1 MDDKQRKAAQKRKK
15 KVIILSIFVAVLLF
29 GVGIFF
35 SLNPTLYKA
44 VVNANFDGLDNYVKF
59 IDCGMADCMLI
70 KSGDSAALI
79 DTGDIKDNAQ
89 AVLTSLKKSNIASF
103 DYIFISHPH
112 TDHLGGVSKIL
123 ENYKVKSAVIPPINE
138 FTNAGTELA
147 SLTYKTLCDKCECQ
161 TVSAGQSYTVGEF
174 TVDII
179 YYSTEFED
187 INDHS
192 AVYRVS
198 AFGKT
203 LLTMGDSGF
212 ETEDE
217 LLYGNYNIKAD
228 FYKLSHHG
236 SDTSNDF
243 GFIEMVAPKVIICSA
258 QDSQYLRGELS
269 QMAKS
274 FSGTQIFS
282 TFQNGSITICF
293 DNDGYTVKTD
303 K

>member
-1 MDDKQRKAAQKRKK
+1 MDEKQRKAAQKRKK

-29 GVGIFF
+29 CVGIFF
-35 SLNPTLYKA
+35 SLNPKLYSA
-44 VVNANFDGLDNYVKF
+44 VVKAKFYGLDNYVKF

-70 KSGDSAALI
+70 KSGENAALI

-89 AVLTSLKKSNIASF
+89 AVLTSIKKSDIESF

-123 ENYKVKSAVIPPINE
+123 ENYKVKSAVIPPIEE

-147 SLTYKTLCDKCECQ
+147 SITYKALCDNCECI
-161 TVSAGQSYTVGEF
+161 SIAAGQSYKVGEF
-174 TVDII
+174 KVDII

-192 AVYRVS
+192 AVFRVG

-217 LLYGNYNIKAD
+217 LLYGKYNIKAD

-236 SDTSNDF
+236 SDTSNDY
-243 GFIEMVAPKVIICSA
+243 GFIQEVSPSVIICSA
-258 QDSQYLRGELS
+258 QGSQYLNGELS

-274 FSGTQIFS
+274 FNGTTVLS
-282 TFQNGSITICF
+282 TFNNGDITICF
-293 DNDGYTVKTD
+293 NKDDYSIKTD